1 MESGGFKILTF
12 GAATQDVFL
21 SGKALSARR
30 DVRTRDWVEQFPLG
44 SKLAIDE
51 VVFDTGGGATNAAVT
66 FARQGYSVGFVG
78 KVGLDPAGTEV
89 LRVLQKEGVSTERVA
104 TDPRLA
110 TSYSTLLVAPNGER
124 TILNYRGA
132 SHNLQVVHI
141 RIRNLEAD
149 WFYITSLGG
158 NLKLLEHL
166 LKHANRHGIQVAL
179 DPGAGE
185 LEQVKKLRGLLPLVT
200 VLKANFEELSQI
212 FGGDD
217 LRDTVVR
224 ASGVCPYVVGT
235 NGSSG
240 SYATYNGRLY
250 QAGMYQKVKVADR
263 TGAGDA
269 FGSGFVAA
277 IAKGQSIGEALT
289 LGSANATSVVQKI
302 GAKAGILKTDRFRRL
317 KVQETEL

>member
-1 MESGGFKILTF
+1 L
-12 GAATQDVFL
+12 FL
-21 SGKALSARR
+21 SCEDGRR
-30 DVRTRDWVEQFPLG
+30 SVRWTTA
-44 SKLAIDE
+44 S
-51 VVFDTGGGATNAAVT
+51 T
-66 FARQGYSVGFVG
+66 
-78 KVGLDPAGTEV
+78 
-89 LRVLQKEGVSTERVA
+89 RVLQKEGVSTERVA

-132 SHNLQVVHI
+132 SHNLQVVDI
-141 RIRNLEAD
+141 GIRNLEAD

-263 TGAGDA
+263 TGA
-269 FGSGFVAA
+269 
-277 IAKGQSIGEALT
+277 
-289 LGSANATSVVQKI
+289 NATSVVQKI
-302 GAKAGILKTDRFRRL
+302 GAKAGILKTDRFRRM

>member
-21 SGKALSARR
+21 SGKALAARR

-44 SKLAIDE
+44 SKLAVDD

-66 FARQGYSVGFVG
+66 FARQGYTVGYVG
-78 KVGLDPAGTEV
+78 KIGLDPAGTEI

-104 TDPRLA
+104 TDPRLS

-132 SHNLQVVHI
+132 SHNLQVADI
-141 RIRNLEAD
+141 GIRNLEAD
-149 WFYITSLGG
+149 WFYITSLAG

-179 DPGAGE
+179 DPGAAE
-185 LEQVKKLRGLLPLVT
+185 LEQAKKLRGLLPLVT
-200 VLKANFEELSQI
+200 VLKANAEELGKL
-212 FGGDD
+212 FGGND

-224 ASGVCPYVVGT
+224 AAGVCSYVVGT
-235 NGSSG
+235 GGGGG

-250 QAGMYQKVKVADR
+250 RAGIYQKVRVADR

-269 FGSGFVAA
+269 FGSGFVSA
-277 IAKGQSIGEALT
+277 IAKGQSIAEALT
-289 LGSANATSVVQKI
+289 LGSANATSVVQKM
-302 GAKAGILKTDRFRRL
+302 GAKAGILKTDRIKRM
-317 KVQETEL
+317 KVQEAEL